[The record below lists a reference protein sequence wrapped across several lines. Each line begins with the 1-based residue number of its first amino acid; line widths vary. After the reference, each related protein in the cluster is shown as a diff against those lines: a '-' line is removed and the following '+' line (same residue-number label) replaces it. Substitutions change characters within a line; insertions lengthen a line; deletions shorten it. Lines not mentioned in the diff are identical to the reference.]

1 MNNEHQQQQIPDHE
15 DPPKLYE
22 ALLRMKGGLPST
34 GAIQQAT
41 EAGNSRSSTNNV
53 EQNLAALLMNGPSSS
68 AHLAGFSPSGLSP
81 APTNTWLSSQPVQP
95 AVGPF
100 PSFPPQGP
108 QQFLYRQLLASLS
121 HPPTYFTAGQMHS
134 QPVLVNTSTTNTGAR
149 PLMQQQQHQREV
161 ANVTTSK
168 LHEETKSKKTPTKK
182 QAELRPKK
190 LKRNVKAEGPGDS
203 SSGEDLIRK
212 DKVEEALHSKPQRGK
227 KRRDLSASE
236 RQELTRTRNREHAK
250 STR

>member
-15 DPPKLYE
+15 DPQKLYE
-22 ALLRMKGGLPST
+22 ALLRMKGELPST

-81 APTNTWLSSQPVQP
+81 ALTNTLLSSQPVQP

-108 QQFLYRQLLASLS
+108 QQFLYGQLLASLS
-121 HPPTYFTAGQMHS
+121 HPPTYFTTGQMPS
-134 QPVLVNTSTTNTGAR
+134 QPVLATTSTTNAGAR
-149 PLMQQQQHQREV
+149 PLKQQQHQREV

-190 LKRNVKAEGPGDS
+190 SKRNVKAERPGDS
-203 SSGEDLIRK
+203 SSGEDVIRK